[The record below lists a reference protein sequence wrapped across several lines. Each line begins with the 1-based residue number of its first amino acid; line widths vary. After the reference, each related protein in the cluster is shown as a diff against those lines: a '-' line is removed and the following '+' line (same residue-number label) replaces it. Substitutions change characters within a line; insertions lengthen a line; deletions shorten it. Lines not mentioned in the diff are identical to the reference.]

1 MKFYYQSELDN
12 LDNETIK
19 AVEAYTEIFFADWFL
34 YKRAEEF
41 ESLTDDTLKV
51 YFLEELADQLDLMDD
66 FNLTDIQ
73 SIIVAY
79 MFVNDL
85 FSKAYTD
92 EVMELLDKVLV

>member
-41 ESLTDDTLKV
+41 EGLTDDTLKV
-51 YFLEELADQLDLMDD
+51 YFLEELADQLDLEG
-66 FNLTDIQ
+66 FNLTDNQ
-73 SIIVAY
+73 EIILAY

-85 FSKAYTD
+85 FSKEYAD
-92 EVMELLDKVLV
+92 GVMQLLEKVLL

>member
-51 YFLEELADQLDLMDD
+51 YFLEELTDQLDLEEFD
-66 FNLTDIQ
+66 LTDIQ
-73 SIIVAY
+73 EIIIAY

-85 FSKAYTD
+85 FSKEYTD
-92 EVMELLDKVLV
+92 GVMELLDKVLV

>member
-51 YFLEELADQLDLMDD
+51 YFLEELTDQLDLEEFD
-66 FNLTDIQ
+66 LTDIQ
-73 SIIVAY
+73 EIILAY

-85 FSKAYTD
+85 FSKEYTD
-92 EVMELLDKVLV
+92 GVMELLDKVLL

>member
-19 AVEAYTEIFFADWFL
+19 AVEEYTEKYFADWFL

-51 YFLEELADQLDLMDD
+51 NFLEELADQLDLAE
-66 FNLTDIQ
+66 FKLTDIQ
-73 SIIVAY
+73 EIIIAY

-85 FSKAYTD
+85 FSKEYTD
-92 EVMELLDKVLV
+92 GVMELLEEVLV

>member
-51 YFLEELADQLDLMDD
+51 YFLEELADQLDLAE
-66 FNLTDIQ
+66 FKLTDIQ
-73 SIIVAY
+73 EIIIAY

>member
-1 MKFYYQSELDN
+1 MKFYYQSELGN

-19 AVEAYTEIFFADWFL
+19 AVEEYTEKYFADWFL

-51 YFLEELADQLDLMDD
+51 NFLEELADQLDLVD

-73 SIIVAY
+73 EIIIAY

-85 FSKAYTD
+85 FSKEYTD
-92 EVMELLDKVLV
+92 GVMELLDIVL

>member
-19 AVEAYTEIFFADWFL
+19 AVEEYTEKYFADWFL

-51 YFLEELADQLDLMDD
+51 NFLEELADQLDLVD

-73 SIIVAY
+73 EIIIAY

-85 FSKAYTD
+85 FSKEYTD
-92 EVMELLDKVLV
+92 GVMELLDIVL

>member
-1 MKFYYQSELDN
+1 MTKYHFQSELDN

-51 YFLEELADQLDLMDD
+51 YFLEELTDQLDLEEFD
-66 FNLTDIQ
+66 LTDIQ
-73 SIIVAY
+73 EIILAY

-85 FSKAYTD
+85 FSKEYTD
-92 EVMELLDKVLV
+92 GVMQLLDKVLL

>member
-12 LDNETIK
+12 LDNKTIK
-19 AVEAYTEIFFADWFL
+19 AVEEYTEKYFADWFL

-51 YFLEELADQLDLMDD
+51 NFLEELADQLDLAE
-66 FNLTDIQ
+66 FKLTDIQ
-73 SIIVAY
+73 EIIIAY

-92 EVMELLDKVLV
+92 GVMELLEEVLV

>member
-12 LDNETIK
+12 LDNKTIK
-19 AVEAYTEIFFADWFL
+19 AVEEYTEKYFADWFL

-51 YFLEELADQLDLMDD
+51 NFLEELADQLDLAE
-66 FNLTDIQ
+66 FKLTDIQ
-73 SIIVAY
+73 EIIIAY

-85 FSKAYTD
+85 FSKEYTD
-92 EVMELLDKVLV
+92 GVMELLEEVLV

>member
-12 LDNETIK
+12 LENETIK

-51 YFLEELADQLDLMDD
+51 YFLEELTDQLDLEEFD
-66 FNLTDIQ
+66 LTDIQ
-73 SIIVAY
+73 EIIIAY

-85 FSKAYTD
+85 FSKEYTD
-92 EVMELLDKVLV
+92 GVMELLDKVLL

>member
-51 YFLEELADQLDLMDD
+51 YFLEELADQLDLVD

-73 SIIVAY
+73 EIILAY

-85 FSKAYTD
+85 FSKEYTD
-92 EVMELLDKVLV
+92 GVMELLDKVLL

>member
-19 AVEAYTEIFFADWFL
+19 AVEAYTGVFFADWFL

-41 ESLTDDTLKV
+41 EGLTDDTLKV
-51 YFLEELADQLDLMDD
+51 YFLEELADQLDLMDEFD
-66 FNLTDIQ
+66 LTDIQ
-73 SIIVAY
+73 EIILAY

-85 FSKAYTD
+85 FSKEYTD
-92 EVMELLDKVLV
+92 GVMELLDKVLL

>member
-1 MKFYYQSELDN
+1 MKFYYQSELAN

-51 YFLEELADQLDLMDD
+51 YFLEELADQLDLAE
-66 FNLTDIQ
+66 FKLTDIQ
-73 SIIVAY
+73 EIIIAY

-92 EVMELLDKVLV
+92 GVMELLDKVLV